1 MAAKLVCGIDW
12 SDGKD
17 VTAIIFGK
25 KEDDDTVVTN
35 VIHLTVE
42 ETQAFR
48 EALRLGGNKHGT

>member
-12 SDGKD
+12 SDGED

-25 KEDDDTVVTN
+25 KEGNDTVVTN

-48 EALRLGGNKHGT
+48 EALGLRDNKHDL